1 MSTTQFYI
9 MAIPF
14 IIGVLFILKGGLTY
28 MSFKE
33 EITHCSKEMEC
44 DVEDGIA
51 TFEEKG
57 ETYTKKVKDKEIKH
71 ITVFY
76 NPNNP
81 KTSMT
86 IEERN
91 ATRSGMTRDLMIGFF
106 FVIVCLVIYL
116 LFAYE
121 VI

>member
-9 MAIPF
+9 MAVPF

-33 EITHCSKEMEC
+33 EITHCSK
-44 DVEDGIA
+44 DVECSVENGVA
-51 TFEEKG
+51 TYVVKG
-57 ETYTKKVKDKEIKH
+57 ETYTKKVKDKEIKQ